1 MSALNRY
8 LKALSHIASKYSSFL
23 LDSIFADREQPAKN
37 RQKVK
42 TAQFSWYTV
51 PGRDF
56 RCRWST
62 PLFMWKIIRNWYLH
76 EYHVSSL
83 EPQQFRCVVVQY
95 LDLDSWITHHVVKPA
110 IKTSRFF
117 VFLSHF
123 FDSWIERGI
132 HILESSK
139 KLLGKAPSNIDFVP
153 TPEIVTTLFLKPRDS
168 PNTKNLTRFMIE
180 YGLSVGS
187 KCNSLKT
194 NQAFKDKLGC
204 PRAIH
209 YLTPPP
215 TRYALGRCP
224 RMKRSNV
231 HVRSTLL
238 LSTCNP
244 YL

>member
-1 MSALNRY
+1 M
-8 LKALSHIASKYSSFL
+8 
-23 LDSIFADREQPAKN
+23 
-37 RQKVK
+37 
-42 TAQFSWYTV
+42 
-51 PGRDF
+51 
-56 RCRWST
+56 
-62 PLFMWKIIRNWYLH
+62 
-76 EYHVSSL
+76 
-83 EPQQFRCVVVQY
+83 
-95 LDLDSWITHHVVKPA
+95 KPA

-139 KLLGKAPSNIDFVP
+139 KLLYWKAPSKIDFVP

-194 NQAFKDKLGC
+194 KQAFKDKLGC

-215 TRYALGRCP
+215 TRYVLGRCP
-224 RMKRSNV
+224 RIKRL
-231 HVRSTLL
+231 RSWRNCICARLL
-238 LSTCNP
+238 PILCAASSPLPSQNFARANDPAGYAGYSGAHYSCPRAIRIFKWLTSV
-244 YL
+244 

>member
-1 MSALNRY
+1 M
-8 LKALSHIASKYSSFL
+8 FL
-23 LDSIFADREQPAKN
+23 LDSRIWIPLSIHESKKCDK
-37 RQKVK
+37 K
-42 TAQFSWYTV
+42 TKK
-51 PGRDF
+51 RDVF
-56 RCRWST
+56 IAGFTTW
-62 PLFMWKIIRNWYLH
+62 
-76 EYHVSSL
+76 
-83 EPQQFRCVVVQY
+83 CVIQ
-95 LDLDSWITHHVVKPA
+95 L
-110 IKTSRFF
+110 SRFKYCTTTQRNCCGSKEDTWYSCKYQ
-117 VFLSHF
+117 FLIIFHINKGVDHRHRKSRPGTVYHENCAF
-123 FDSWIERGI
+123 FTFWRFLAGCSRSAKI
-132 HILESSK
+132 ESSK
-139 KLLGKAPSNIDFVP
+139 KLLYGKAPSNIDFVP

-215 TRYALGRCP
+215 THYVLGRCP